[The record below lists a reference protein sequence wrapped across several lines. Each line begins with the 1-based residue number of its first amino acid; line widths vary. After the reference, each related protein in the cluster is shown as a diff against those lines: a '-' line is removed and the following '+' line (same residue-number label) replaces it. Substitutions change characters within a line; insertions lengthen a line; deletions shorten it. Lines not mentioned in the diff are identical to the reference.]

1 MPSAAVIGGVKIAA
15 NESAS
20 HFQTK
25 RSVYRPP
32 TGERGGRRRCGFER
46 KARGVVV
53 GGVGGIWLVRG
64 VLSLE
69 DTHTHTHVDRG
80 WTPCASLARGEKYV
94 LDQHVSSTLLCSNQT
109 RSNGRETE
117 AQR

>member
-1 MPSAAVIGGVKIAA
+1 MPSAAIIGGVKIAA

-32 TGERGGRRRCGFER
+32 TGERGRRWRCGFER

-69 DTHTHTHVDRG
+69 DTHIDRV
-80 WTPCASLARGEKYV
+80 WTPCASPARDKKYV

-117 AQR
+117 AQK